1 MSIFRKVYI
10 FILSIKVVR
19 GMAAF
24 NFLNSID
31 HLERKCGK
39 CGSKID
45 WGTTTE
51 YDDELEAH
59 KCKSCGEIVK
69 ALSAKSD

>member
-1 MSIFRKVYI
+1 
-10 FILSIKVVR
+10 
-19 GMAAF
+19 MAAF